1 MRVLELFAGSRSIGK
16 AAEQLGMEVYSTD
29 ITAYDGINLVADIR
43 DVQAHNLP
51 GEFDIVW
58 ASPPCTAFSVA
69 AMGHHWAP
77 GYVPKTEGAQL
88 GMQLSKKTVQLITE
102 LNPRYWFIE
111 NPRGMMRK
119 MKWMQELPR
128 TTVWYCRYGDNRAKP
143 TDIWSNNIYSLS
155 RPDGFQA
162 RTCSNGNVHCH
173 HDKCPR
179 GSNNGLGTQGRK
191 NNHERSKIPHEL
203 CIEILKS
210 CQHDSTTD

>member
-29 ITAYDGINLVADIR
+29 ITAYDGVDLVADIR

-88 GMQLSKKTVQLITE
+88 GMQLSKKTVQLIKE
-102 LNPRYWFIE
+102 LDPRYWFIE

-119 MKWMQELPR
+119 LQWMQELPR

-162 RTCSNGNVHCH
+162 RTCSNGNVACH
-173 HDKCPR
+173 HERAPR
-179 GSNNGLGTQGRK
+179 GSRTGTQGRK

>member
-1 MRVLELFAGSRSIGK
+1 MFAGSRSIGK

-29 ITAYDGINLVADIR
+29 ITPYDRIDMVADIR
-43 DVQAHNLP
+43 DVQAYNLP
-51 GEFDIVW
+51 GKFDIVW

-77 GYVPKTEGAQL
+77 SYVPKTEGAQL
-88 GMQLSKKTVQLITE
+88 GMQLSKKTVQLIKE
-102 LNPRYWFIE
+102 LDPRYWFIE

-119 MKWMQELPR
+119 MSWMQELPR

-143 TDIWSNNIYSLS
+143 TDIWSNNIKSLS
-155 RPDGFQA
+155 SPDGFEA
-162 RTCSNGNVHCH
+162 RTCSNGNNHCH
-173 HDKCPR
+173 HERAPR
-179 GSNNGLGTQGRK
+179 GSRTGTQGRK

-210 CQHDSTTD
+210 CQYDSTTD

>member
-1 MRVLELFAGSRSIGK
+1 LELFAGSRSIGK

-29 ITAYDGINLVADIR
+29 ITPYNRIDLVADIR

-51 GEFDIVW
+51 GKFDIVW

-77 GYVPKTEGAQL
+77 GYVPKTDGAQL
-88 GMQLSKKTVQLITE
+88 GMQLSIKTVQLIKK
-102 LNPRYWFIE
+102 LNPRFWFIE

-119 MKWMQELPR
+119 MEWMQELPR

-143 TDIWSNNIYSLS
+143 TDIWSNNIKSLS
-155 RPDGFQA
+155 SPDGFEA
-162 RTCSNGNVHCH
+162 RTCSNGNAACH
-173 HDKCPR
+173 HERAPR
-179 GSNNGLGTQGRK
+179 GSRTGTQGRK